1 MIDVK
6 LLEKDPEF
14 AQRYKESL
22 VHRGV
27 SSEDYEKIH
36 EINKK
41 RKKLISEAETL
52 RADQNKISKDVAK
65 LKKEGEDATQL

>member
-41 RKKLISEAETL
+41 RTNMIPNLSQLILVQPNPKL
-52 RADQNKISKDVAK
+52 
-65 LKKEGEDATQL
+65 